1 MVALLCSSLRGNGT
15 MGVEQLQVIFLKL
28 KQAIE
33 KVRNANNTGE
43 NIMNK
48 SRFIMNNQRLRKK
61 LNR

>member
-1 MVALLCSSLRGNGT
+1 MVALFCSSLRGNGT

-43 NIMNK
+43 SIMNK